1 MRAYGYNRPLGMGT
15 YPKGENGNYAV
26 VEVVNFDR
34 KQWVEEVGR
43 HCFGYVHYAADVPT
57 EELERYELVTPE
69 MFVASKPKLPPEN
82 VIAKMA
88 RAYHDG
94 DWDRLEKLFDVAERK
109 GYDMEAL
116 DEAVGNMAL
125 AL

>member
-15 YPKGENGNYAV
+15 YPKGHEV
-26 VEVVNFDR
+26 VDVVNFDR
-34 KQWVEEVGR
+34 KRRVDEVGR
-43 HCFGYVHYAADVPT
+43 DCFGYVEYADDVPT

-69 MFVASKPKLPPEN
+69 MFEASKPKLPPEN
-82 VIAKMA
+82 VIARMA
-88 RAYHDG
+88 RAYREN
-94 DWDRLEKLFDVAERK
+94 DWDRLEKMYDIAERK

-116 DEAVGNMAL
+116 DEAVGSAAL

>member
-15 YPKGENGNYAV
+15 YPKGF
-26 VEVVNFDR
+26 EVSDIVNFDR

-43 HCFGYVHYAADVPT
+43 HCFGYVEYAEDVPT
-57 EELERYELVTPE
+57 EELGRYELVTPE
-69 MFVASKPKLPPEN
+69 MFEASKPKLPPEN

-88 RAYHDG
+88 RVYHEN
-94 DWDRLEKLFDVAERK
+94 DWDKLEKLFDIAERK

-116 DEAVGNMAL
+116 DEAVGNAAL

>member
-15 YPKGENGNYAV
+15 YPKSY
-26 VEVVNFDR
+26 EVLDIVNFDR

-43 HCFGYVHYAADVPT
+43 HCFGYVHYAADVPA

-69 MFVASKPKLPPEN
+69 MFEAGKPKLPPEN

-88 RAYHDG
+88 RAYSAG
-94 DWDRLEKLFDVAERK
+94 DFERLEKMFDVAERK
-109 GYDMEAL
+109 GYDMETL
-116 DEAVGNMAL
+116 DEAVGNAAL